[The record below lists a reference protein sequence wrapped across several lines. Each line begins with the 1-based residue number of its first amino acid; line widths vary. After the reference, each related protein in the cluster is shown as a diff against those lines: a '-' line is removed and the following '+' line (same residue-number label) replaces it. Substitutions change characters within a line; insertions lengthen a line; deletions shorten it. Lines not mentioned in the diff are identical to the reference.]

1 MHADGSSTYSGTWK
15 DGKLNGQGTYRIL
28 GNDGYESTYTGEWVN
43 DMKNGQGTRTSF
55 GGWLKGTIISTG
67 PWKDDEMHGIVK
79 RSLVFKSG
87 TTSMTGEYINGK
99 ENGRFIITNT
109 DGTITNE
116 FYTDGVEVP

>member
-1 MHADGSSTYSGTWK
+1 MGKAQRLLSGGGMTST
-15 DGKLNGQGTYRIL
+15 L
-28 GNDGYESTYTGEWVN
+28 
-43 DMKNGQGTRTSF
+43 
-55 GGWLKGTIISTG
+55 ISTG
-67 PWKDDEMHGIVK
+67 PWKDDEMHGIGK
-79 RSLVFKSG
+79 RSGVFKWG